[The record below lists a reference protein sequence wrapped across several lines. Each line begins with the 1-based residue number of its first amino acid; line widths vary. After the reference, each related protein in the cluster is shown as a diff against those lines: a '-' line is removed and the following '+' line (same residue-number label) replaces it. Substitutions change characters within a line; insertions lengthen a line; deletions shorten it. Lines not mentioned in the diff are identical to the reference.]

1 MTRGELM
8 NLIMDRLKDR
18 SEVDRVYM
26 QVNLDTMKAE
36 VVVESVDGQVHTVTV
51 QED

>member
-26 QVNLDTMKAE
+26 QVNLDTMKME
-36 VVVESVDGQVHTVTV
+36 VVVESVDGQTHTVTV
-51 QED
+51 TEV